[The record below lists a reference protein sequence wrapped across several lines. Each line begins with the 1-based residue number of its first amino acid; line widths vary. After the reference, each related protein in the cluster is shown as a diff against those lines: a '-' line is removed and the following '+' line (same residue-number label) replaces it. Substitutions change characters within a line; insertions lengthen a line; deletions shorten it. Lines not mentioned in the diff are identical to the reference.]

1 MFLGETAHL
10 GNTPQSSGRVTGIL
24 SLISAPSNPGAGLV
38 RIGLVVHPELSGE
51 RGTQDEKILITGAA
65 GAIGTS
71 LRGLLADTYRLW
83 SSDLKMT
90 RGRSDDVFAPILNT
104 VLRGEE

>member
-1 MFLGETAHL
+1 MK
-10 GNTPQSSGRVTGIL
+10 
-24 SLISAPSNPGAGLV
+24 
-38 RIGLVVHPELSGE
+38 
-51 RGTQDEKILITGAA
+51 KILITGAA